1 MKQYLQ
7 TLGVIFAFLILTPAF
22 PLAAQPVPVTTPAAA
37 MTPAAKLEDL
47 RATGFDALYNLD
59 YETARKQ
66 FSELRRIMPDHP
78 AGPQW
83 LAATLWA
90 QILNESRGLQSSLY
104 SNDSYYAQT
113 EAKPD
118 PKVVAEFNAL
128 TKEAID
134 LAKARL
140 MKDPKDIEALYFK
153 GVTQGLR
160 AAFKVSVERSFT
172 AALGDGRSSVSNHED
187 VLKLDP
193 AYTDAQVT
201 IGFYNY
207 TMANLPAFYKLVAN
221 VAGFSGSKKRAFE
234 LLQKVTREGRW
245 AQDDARSLLI
255 LLYKREK
262 RFPEALTACRELAAK
277 YTRNFLYKLEA
288 ADALVSMAGVARAA
302 GKNDEATSNEREA
315 FAIFDAVLRDKN
327 AAKTLDLVHAKYGE
341 ALFSAKQYPE
351 AAKELLAAAETPG
364 AETNLVTGARLRAGQ
379 AYDLLGKRAEAVT
392 QYQAVLKRADVMDAH
407 EQAKKGLKEPYK
419 I

>member
-1 MKQYLQ
+1 MVKYIKCLKV
-7 TLGVIFAFLILTPAF
+7 LV
-22 PLAAQPVPVTTPAAA
+22 AAA
-37 MTPAAKLEDL
+37 ILCGSALGQTPAAKLEEL
-47 RATGFDALYNLD
+47 RASGFESLYNLD
-59 YETARKQ
+59 YEAARKQ
-66 FSELRRIMPDHP
+66 FMELRRVMPDHP

-140 MKDPKDIEALYFK
+140 AKNPKDIEALYFK

-193 AYTDAQVT
+193 NYTDAQVT

-207 TMANLPAFYKLVAN
+207 TMANLPAFYKLAAS
-221 VAGFSGSKKRAFE
+221 VAGFSGSKRRAFE

-245 AQDDARSLLI
+245 AQDDARNLLI

-262 RFPEALTACRELAAK
+262 RFSEALTVCRELAAK
-277 YTRNFLYKLEA
+277 YPRNFLYKLES
-288 ADALVSMAGVARAA
+288 ADALVSMAVAARAA
-302 GKNDEATSNEREA
+302 GKNDEAASNEREA

-327 AAKTLDLVHAKYGE
+327 AAKTLDLVHVKYGE
-341 ALFSAKQYPE
+341 ALFSAQQYAA

-379 AYDLLGKRAEAVT
+379 ALDLLGKRQEAVA

-407 EQAKKGLKEPYK
+407 EQARKGLKEPYQK
-419 I
+419 G